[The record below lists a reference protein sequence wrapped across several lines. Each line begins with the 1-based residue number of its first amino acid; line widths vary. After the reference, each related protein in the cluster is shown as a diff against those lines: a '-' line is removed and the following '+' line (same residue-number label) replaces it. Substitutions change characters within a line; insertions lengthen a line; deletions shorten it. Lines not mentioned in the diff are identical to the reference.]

1 MSDYNQEWTLH
12 YMNMLWSTTR
22 SAFSPVSLQKMAMR
36 NDNAAHMLL
45 FFHYLKAENG
55 SVINAAKGVIDYI
68 GENNKDIIVSYNRNK
83 ITPSPTTLFTPV
95 GDEKDSSSDEE
106 KISHFDEEE
115 FPTLSSS
122 VKNSKVIKPVI
133 EEDED
138 SVVEDIPVITGIAD
152 REVRNFNNI
161 KVVAGKT
168 PQAGKNYYKFFIEEY
183 ESQNAIYL
191 SEDNIPDHM
200 DIKRGSIFN
209 ISGKFR
215 YSEAYK
221 NWLLCGDFFIS
232 KTRLKGVQET
242 DLTGKSQKIITSH
255 SGETFFIS
263 NTEIMNNDGPCSF
276 ELYKNN
282 SRNSY
287 CACNVTKL

>member
-22 SAFSPVSLQKMAMR
+22 TAFSPVSLQKMAIK

-45 FFHYLKAENG
+45 FFHYLKTEKG
-55 SVINAAKGVIDYI
+55 SVINAAKAVVDYI
-68 GENNKDIIVSYNRNK
+68 GEENKDSIISYNRNK
-83 ITPSPTTLFTPV
+83 ITPSPATLFTPV
-95 GDEKDSSSDEE
+95 SDEKDVSSDEE
-106 KISHFDEEE
+106 KISHFDEED
-115 FPTLSSS
+115 FPTLSESS
-122 VKNSKVIKPVI
+122 KNSKVTKSVV
-133 EEDED
+133 EEED
-138 SVVEDIPVITGIAD
+138 SVVEDIPVITGVAD
-152 REVRNFNNI
+152 REVRNFENI

-168 PQAGKNYYKFFIEEY
+168 PQQGKNYYKFFIEEY

-191 SEDNIPDHM
+191 SDDLIPSDM
-200 DIKRGSIFN
+200 EIKRGSVFN
-209 ISGKFR
+209 ITGKFR
-215 YSEAYK
+215 YSEGYK

-232 KTRLKGVQET
+232 KIRLKGVQET

-255 SGETFFIS
+255 RGETFFVS

-287 CACNVTKL
+287 CACNITKL